1 MFAQIKLYAY
11 LAIFASVSGL
21 AGYGYY
27 LYNKVDSLEAEKEV
41 MQATIEQKDAEMR
54 QTIEELKGVREN
66 LGIVTAKSEELVAL
80 AEKRKADVN
89 WLQHKMKNLGTK
101 IATSPTPQQFEGEV
115 SSEFINVVNC
125 IEAASGSKTSVCQ
138 LNDGG
143 KNEG

>member
-41 MQATIEQKDAEMR
+41 MQATIDQKDAEM
-54 QTIEELKGVREN
+54 QKTIEELKGVREN
-66 LGIVTAKSEELVAL
+66 LGIVTAKSAELVTL

-89 WLQHKMKNLGTK
+89 YLQSKMKTLGTK
-101 IATSPTPQQFEGEV
+101 ISTSTTPQQFEGEV
-115 SSEFINVVNC
+115 SSEFVNVLNC
-125 IEAASGSKTSVCQ
+125 IEAASGSKTSKCV
-138 LNDGG
+138 LNGD